1 METGDETVPDV
12 DPKSETG
19 VDDVSDIDPIEPMEA
34 AGREVDVNDPT
45 DMFNGPFR
53 DSDGVVEG
61 SINKVIEDKG
71 GGMCF
76 PYIM

>member
-1 METGDETVPDV
+1 MEE
-12 DPKSETG
+12 
-19 VDDVSDIDPIEPMEA
+19 IDPIEA

-45 DMFNGPFR
+45 DMFNGPFS
-53 DSDGVVEG
+53 SDGVVEG
-61 SINKVIEDKG
+61 SIKVIEDQG

>member
-12 DPKSETG
+12 DPKSETR
-19 VDDVSDIDPIEPMEA
+19 VDDIDPIEA

-45 DMFNGPFR
+45 DMFNGPFS
-53 DSDGVVEG
+53 SDGVVEG
-61 SINKVIEDKG
+61 SIKVIEDEG